1 MSKRWVNTDETEAEQ
16 EAYKPPPKMTDLMPS
31 GPSGAAPPMPPGA
44 QAAPSQET
52 NPMYQPV
59 VNQASGGG
67 GPTMQAPAA
76 TPAPVQS
83 NPAAGTPMPSG
94 EATKV
99 PNLQSNMYKMQRNR
113 SKFSS
118 KGGIDERTLSY

>member
-1 MSKRWVNTDETEAEQ
+1 MWDEVSKRWVNTDETEAEQ

-31 GPSGAAPPMPPGA
+31 GASGAAPPMPPGA
-44 QAAPSQET
+44 QTAPSLET

-59 VNQASGGG
+59 VNQSPSG

-76 TPAPVQS
+76 TPVAVQS
-83 NPAAGTPMPSG
+83 NPAPGNPMPTGG
-94 EATKV
+94 EPTKV

-113 SKFSS
+113 SK
-118 KGGIDERTLSY
+118 